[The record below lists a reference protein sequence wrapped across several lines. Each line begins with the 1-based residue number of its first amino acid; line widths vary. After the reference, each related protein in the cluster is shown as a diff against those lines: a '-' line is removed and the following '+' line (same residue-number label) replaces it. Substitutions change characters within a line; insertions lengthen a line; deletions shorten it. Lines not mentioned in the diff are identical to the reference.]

1 MYKRTTMNSWLKH
14 WDFLLLDMII
24 LQGTYILA
32 YIMRQGVMNP
42 YADPLYRTTAII
54 VGLLNITIAFF
65 MNSYSGVLRRG
76 FWRELKATVKHV
88 CLIYAGVLLYFF
100 ASQTSQYYSRIFM
113 VYFPILSIAWIYLG
127 RMILKIYILTR
138 RQRVAGG
145 SRSLM
150 LVVDKDNCQS
160 VIQRVKRNSYGMF
173 ELHGVLV
180 ADAEPGETLQTED
193 IAVVSD
199 QMQMLEFVKV
209 NWVDEVL
216 ICLDR
221 DTVLDD
227 EVIDQLLMMGVTV
240 HVEIPQIY
248 DSMSN
253 QMVENVF
260 GYTVLSSSIRVVTN
274 RQMFIKRLLDI
285 IGGLI
290 GIMLTGLALIFIGPI
305 IFLKSPGP
313 VFFSQVRVGRNGK
326 RFKVYK
332 FRSMYLDAEERKK
345 ELMERNEM
353 QGLMFKLEADPRII
367 GSGPDGT
374 RKGIG
379 YFIRKYSIDELPQF
393 WNVLKGDMSLIGTRP
408 PTVDEWE
415 KYEYHHRTRLAIK
428 PGISGLWQVSG
439 RSDITDFEEVVK
451 LDIQY
456 IKEWSL
462 ELDVMLI
469 LKTIVVVF
477 RGKGAK

>member
-1 MYKRTTMNSWLKH
+1 MNSWLKH
-14 WDFLLLDMII
+14 WDFLLLDMIV
-24 LQGTYILA
+24 LQGTYVLG
-32 YIMRQGVMNP
+32 YIMRQGFMNP
-42 YADPLYRTTAII
+42 YEDPMYRTTAII

-76 FWRELKATVKHV
+76 FWRELKATMKHV
-88 CLIYAGVLLYFF
+88 SLIYAGVLLYFF
-100 ASQTSQYYSRIFM
+100 ASQTSGYYSRIFM
-113 VYFPILSIAWIYLG
+113 IYFPVLSVAWIYLG
-127 RMILKIYILTR
+127 RMALKIYILTR

-145 SRSLM
+145 SRSIL
-150 LVVDKDNCQS
+150 LVVDKENCRS
-160 VIQRVKRNSYGMF
+160 VLQHVKRNSYGVF
-173 ELHGVLV
+173 EVHGVLV
-180 ADAEPGETLQTED
+180 ADAQENEIIKTDEVPRIVNVQQFLG
-193 IAVVSD
+193 
-199 QMQMLEFVKV
+199 FVKM

-221 DTVLDD
+221 DKALDD
-227 EVIDQLLMMGVTV
+227 EVIDQLLMMGITV

-248 DSMSN
+248 DSMGT

-260 GYTVLSSSIRVVTN
+260 GYTVLSSSIRIVTN
-274 RQMFIKRLLDI
+274 RQMFLKRVMDI
-285 IGGLI
+285 VGGLA
-290 GIMLTGLALIFIGPI
+290 GILLTALACIFIAPI
-305 IFLKSPGP
+305 IFIKSPGP

-326 RFKVYK
+326 QFKVYK

-345 ELMERNEM
+345 ELIDRNKM
-353 QGLMFKLEADPRII
+353 QGLMFKVDADPRII

-374 RKGIG
+374 RRGIG

-451 LDIQY
+451 LDIRY

-462 ELDVMLI
+462 ELDIRLI
-469 LKTIVVVF
+469 FKTIVVVF
-477 RGKGAK
+477 GGRGAK